1 MFKDIKGQSQAIKIL
16 QKEIATSSISGAYL
30 FSGPAGVG
38 KALTALTFAKAL
50 NCKNEKMDSCDE
62 CSSCRKIEHHNHP
75 DVRIVA
81 PENGSI
87 KIEQIRDLKREISYK
102 LYEGRK
108 KVWIIEEADKFGLA
122 AANSILKILEEPPPQ
137 TVLILISQTKEGL
150 LPTILS
156 RCEVIRFFPLPLQE
170 IEKIIA
176 KQLPQ
181 GSDKI
186 HILAKLAQGRVE
198 EALDLTKEEN
208 TLIIREELLNALR
221 KNMNLEEMFKLTA
234 QWANYKDK
242 ELQRFFDMILFWF
255 RDILIL
261 GQGGDKWLINYD
273 KMEELAREKDKY
285 STKQIKRIM
294 ETIEKARYYLK
305 SNVNQKLVLEALWL
319 KLKENN
325 LPPHP
330 SHSPVGR
337 GLRRGEKTNS

>member
-1 MFKDIKGQSQAIKIL
+1 MFNDIKGQAQAIKIL

-30 FSGPAGVG
+30 FTGPVGVG
-38 KALTALTFAKAL
+38 KTLTALTFAKAL
-50 NCKNEKMDSCDE
+50 NCKKEEMDSCDE

-75 DVRIVA
+75 DVRIIA

-87 KIEQIRDLKREISYK
+87 KIEQIRDLKRESIYK

-137 TVLILISQTKEGL
+137 TILMLISQTKEGL

-156 RCEVIRFFPLPLQE
+156 RCEIIRFFPLPLQE

-176 KQLPQ
+176 QQLPQ

-186 HILAKLAQGRVE
+186 HILAKLARGSVE
-198 EALDLTKEEN
+198 EALHLTKEAN
-208 TLIIREELLNALR
+208 TLRIREELLSALR
-221 KNMNLEEMFKLTA
+221 KNMNLEEIFKLTA
-234 QWANYKDK
+234 QWANYNQK
-242 ELQRFFDMILFWF
+242 ELQRIFDMLLFWF

-261 GQGGDKWLINYD
+261 GQEGEKWLINYD
-273 KMEELAREKDKY
+273 KVEELAREKDKY
-285 STKQIKRIM
+285 SVKQIKRIM
-294 ETIEKARYYLK
+294 ETIEKTRYYLK
-305 SNVNQKLVLEALWL
+305 SNVNQKLVLESLWL

-330 SHSPVGR
+330 SLSPVGR
-337 GLRRGEKTNS
+337 GLRRGEKAN

>member
-1 MFKDIKGQSQAIKIL
+1 LFKNIKGQAQAIKIL

-50 NCKNEKMDSCDE
+50 NCKKEKMDSCDE
-62 CSSCRKIEHHNHP
+62 CSSCQKIEHHNHP
-75 DVRIVA
+75 DVRIIA
-81 PENGSI
+81 PENDSI
-87 KIEQIRDLKREISYK
+87 KIEQIRNLKRESSYK

-137 TVLILISQTKEGL
+137 AVLILISQTKEGL

-198 EALDLTKEEN
+198 EALHLTKEEN
-208 TLIIREELLNALR
+208 TLKIREELLNALR
-221 KNMNLEEMFKLTA
+221 KNMNLEEIFKLAA
-234 QWANYKDK
+234 QWANYKGK
-242 ELQRFFDMILFWF
+242 ELQRIFDMILFWF

-261 GQGGDKWLINYD
+261 RQGGEKWLINYD
-273 KMEELAREKDKY
+273 KVEELAREKDKY
-285 STKQIKRIM
+285 SVKEIKRIM
-294 ETIEKARYYLK
+294 ESIEKARYYLK

>member
-1 MFKDIKGQSQAIKIL
+1 LFKNIKGQAQAIKIL

-38 KALTALTFAKAL
+38 KTLSALTFAKAL
-50 NCKNEKMDSCDE
+50 NCKKADIDSCDE

-75 DVRIVA
+75 DVRIIA
-81 PENGSI
+81 PENDSI
-87 KIEQIRDLKREISYK
+87 KIEQIRNLKREISYK

-137 TVLILISQTKEGL
+137 AVLILISQTKEGL

-156 RCEVIRFFPLPLQE
+156 RCEIIRFFPLPLPE

-176 KQLPQ
+176 QRLPQ
-181 GSDKI
+181 DSDRI
-186 HILAKLAQGRVE
+186 HILARLAQGRVE
-198 EALDLTKEEN
+198 EALHLTKEEN
-208 TLIIREELLNALR
+208 TLKIREELLNALR
-221 KNMNLEEMFKLTA
+221 KNMNLEEIFKLAA
-234 QWANYKDK
+234 QWANYKGK
-242 ELQRFFDMILFWF
+242 ELQRIFDMILFWF

-261 GQGGDKWLINYD
+261 RQGGDKWLINYD
-273 KMEELAREKDKY
+273 KVEELAREKDKY
-285 STKQIKRIM
+285 SVKEIKRIM

-319 KLKENN
+319 KLKEKTLIESN
-325 LPPHP
+325 LT
-330 SHSPVGR
+330 G
-337 GLRRGEKTNS
+337 

>member
-1 MFKDIKGQSQAIKIL
+1 MFKNIKGQAQAIKIL

-38 KALTALTFAKAL
+38 KTLSALTFAKAL
-50 NCKNEKMDSCDE
+50 NCKKADIDSCDE

-75 DVRIVA
+75 DVRIIA
-81 PENGSI
+81 PENDSI
-87 KIEQIRDLKREISYK
+87 KIEQIRNLKREISYK

-137 TVLILISQTKEGL
+137 AVLILISQTKEGL

-156 RCEVIRFFPLPLQE
+156 RCEIIRFFPLPLPE

-176 KQLPQ
+176 QRLPQ
-181 GSDKI
+181 DSDRI
-186 HILAKLAQGRVE
+186 HILARLAQGRVE
-198 EALDLTKEEN
+198 EALHLTKEEN
-208 TLIIREELLNALR
+208 TLKIREELLNALR
-221 KNMNLEEMFKLTA
+221 KNMNLEEIFKLAA
-234 QWANYKDK
+234 QWANYKGK
-242 ELQRFFDMILFWF
+242 ELQRIFDMILFWF

-261 GQGGDKWLINYD
+261 RQGGDKWLINYD
-273 KMEELAREKDKY
+273 KVEELAREKDKY
-285 STKQIKRIM
+285 SVKEIKRIM

-319 KLKENN
+319 KLKEKTLIESN
-325 LPPHP
+325 LT
-330 SHSPVGR
+330 G
-337 GLRRGEKTNS
+337 

>member
-1 MFKDIKGQSQAIKIL
+1 LFKDIKGQAQAIKIL

-30 FSGPAGVG
+30 FAGPSGVG
-38 KALTALTFAKAL
+38 KTLTALTFAKAL
-50 NCKNEKMDSCDE
+50 NCKKEEMDSCDE
-62 CSSCRKIEHHNHP
+62 CSSCRKIDHQNHP
-75 DVRIVA
+75 DVRIIA
-81 PENGSI
+81 PENDSI
-87 KIEQIRDLKREISYK
+87 KIEQIRNLKKESSYK

-108 KVWIIEEADKFGLA
+108 KVWIIDEADKFGLA

-137 TVLILISQTKEGL
+137 TVLILISQTKEEL

-176 KQLPQ
+176 QQLPQ

-186 HILAKLAQGRVE
+186 HILAKLARGRVK
-198 EALDLTKEEN
+198 EALHLTKKEN
-208 TLIIREELLNALR
+208 TLKIREELLNALP
-221 KNMNLEEMFKLTA
+221 KNMNLEEIFKLAA
-234 QWANYKDK
+234 QCANYKDK

-261 GQGGDKWLINYD
+261 RQGGEKWLINYD

-285 STKQIKRIM
+285 SAKEIKKIM
-294 ETIEKARYYLK
+294 QTIEKARYYLK
-305 SNVNQKLVLEALWL
+305 SNVSQKLVLESLWL
-319 KLKENN
+319 NLKEKN

-330 SHSPVGR
+330 SLSPVGR
-337 GLRRGEKTNS
+337 GLR

>member
-1 MFKDIKGQSQAIKIL
+1 MFKDIKGQAQAIKIL
-16 QKEIATSSISGAYL
+16 QKEIATSAISGAYL

-38 KALTALTFAKAL
+38 KTLTALTFAKAL

-81 PENGSI
+81 AENGSI

-108 KVWIIEEADKFGLA
+108 KVWIIEEADKLGLA

-137 TVLILISQTKEGL
+137 TVLILTSQAKEGL

-156 RCEVIRFFPLPLQE
+156 RCEIIRFFPLPLQD

-176 KQLPQ
+176 QQLPQ
-181 GSDKI
+181 DSDKI
-186 HILAKLAQGRVE
+186 HILARLARGRVE
-198 EALDLTKEEN
+198 EALDLTKENN
-208 TLIIREELLNALR
+208 TLRIREELLNALR
-221 KNMNLEEMFKLTA
+221 KNMNLEEIFKLTA

-242 ELQRFFDMILFWF
+242 ELQRFFDIILFWF

-261 GQGGDKWLINYD
+261 RQGGEKWLINYD
-273 KMEELAREKDKY
+273 KMEELAREKGKY
-285 STKQIKRIM
+285 SVKEIKKIM
-294 ETIEKARYYLK
+294 ETIQKARYYLK

-319 KLKENN
+319 NLKEKTLIEPN
-325 LPPHP
+325 LT
-330 SHSPVGR
+330 G
-337 GLRRGEKTNS
+337 

>member
-1 MFKDIKGQSQAIKIL
+1 MFNDIKGQAQAIRIL

-30 FSGPAGVG
+30 FTGPAGVG
-38 KALTALTFAKAL
+38 KTLTALTFAKAL
-50 NCKNEKMDSCDE
+50 NCKKEKMDSCDE
-62 CSSCRKIEHHNHP
+62 CSSCQKIEHRNHP
-75 DVRIVA
+75 DVRIIA
-81 PENGSI
+81 PENDSI
-87 KIEQIRDLKREISYK
+87 KIEQIRNLKRESSYK

-176 KQLPQ
+176 QQLPQ

-186 HILAKLAQGRVE
+186 HILAKLARGRVE
-198 EALDLTKEEN
+198 EALHLIKEEN
-208 TLIIREELLNALR
+208 TLKIREELLNALR
-221 KNMNLEEMFKLTA
+221 RNMNLEEMFKLTA
-234 QWANYKDK
+234 QWANYKGK
-242 ELQRFFDMILFWF
+242 ELQRFLDMILFWF

-261 GQGGDKWLINYD
+261 GQGGKEWLINYD
-273 KMEELAREKDKY
+273 KVEELAREKDKY
-285 STKQIKRIM
+285 STEEIKRIM

-305 SNVNQKLVLEALWL
+305 SNVSQKLVLESLWL
-319 KLKENN
+319 NLKEEN
-325 LPPHP
+325 LRKPNLT
-330 SHSPVGR
+330 G
-337 GLRRGEKTNS
+337 